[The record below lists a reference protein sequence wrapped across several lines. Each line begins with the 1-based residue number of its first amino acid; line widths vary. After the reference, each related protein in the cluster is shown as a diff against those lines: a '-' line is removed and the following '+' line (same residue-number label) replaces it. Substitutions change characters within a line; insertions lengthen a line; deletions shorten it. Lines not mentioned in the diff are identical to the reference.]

1 MFVVDVRPGRFFAN
15 VRVFHGLKNEL
26 SLAIEKHH
34 PSNTS
39 IKSYWI
45 RSCLIAYDLTFSIA
59 KYLHEFV
66 QMVDDSIL
74 ELILAFQQGK
84 NFFNRE
90 EMLIC
95 VFG

>member
-1 MFVVDVRPGRFFAN
+1 MYALGD
-15 VRVFHGLKNEL
+15 
-26 SLAIEKHH
+26 SLPMSASFTGSKTNFLWLIEKHH

-74 ELILAFQQGK
+74 ELILALQQGK

-95 VFG
+95 VVG